1 MSTALLPVP
10 PYIYCVKTLKVLKD
24 VGSYQTQYE
33 LVTADAEEE
42 VFAGMEAAAA
52 AIVPLSAA
60 EATSMMVDPRAP
72 PRDDPRYLLYSRLL
86 ASETS
91 PALYRRVCHVIE
103 NTGCDA
109 VAVPGGVKGMERM
122 IFKSLTSYKG
132 DFSKCRVGALF
143 VFGLKI
149 CGAVMMFCW
158 SIGSHDCWLLIK
170 KPACPRAIQ

>member
-1 MSTALLPVP
+1 LRVHRTLTASTI
-10 PYIYCVKTLKVLKD
+10 YIYCIKTLKVLKD

-42 VFAGMEAAAA
+42 VFAGMESAAA

-109 VAVPGGVKGMERM
+109 VAVPGGVKGLERM

-132 DFSKCRVGALF
+132 DFSKCRVRCSLCF
-143 VFGLKI
+143 WTENMWCCDDV
-149 CGAVMMFCW
+149 
-158 SIGSHDCWLLIK
+158 LLVHWI
-170 KPACPRAIQ
+170 PRLLAFN